1 MRIKIITDSSCDLP
15 KHLIEQYDI
24 GVAPLH
30 IYIDGKDYTDGK
42 DITHEEFYE
51 KCRTAESLPKTSQP
65 APGDVLHIIQESL
78 KEYTHVLSVNLSSA
92 LSGTYQTVNM
102 LKESI
107 GDALTVFDSK
117 NGSLG
122 VGMQALKACEL
133 VKEGLSKSEI
143 IRRLT
148 KYRESLDTL
157 VYLETL
163 ENAVKGGR
171 VSKFSYVAASMLNV
185 KAIVYIDK
193 EEGTVKVREKIRGE
207 KKALRYII
215 DAIKNKDIDFSD
227 RVIGISHAGCIERAN
242 EFIEMLK
249 AEVKPKE
256 ILLSS
261 MGPVIGTYA
270 AQGAIYVCF

>member
-15 KHLIEQYDI
+15 KHLVEQYDI

-30 IYIDGKDYTDGK
+30 VFIDGKDYTDGK
-42 DITHEEFYE
+42 DITHKEFYE
-51 KCRTAESLPKTSQP
+51 KCSTAETLPKTSQP
-65 APGDVLHIIQESL
+65 APGDVLHMIQESL
-78 KEYTHVLSVNLSSA
+78 KEYTHVLSINLSSA

-102 LKESI
+102 LKETI
-107 GDALTVFDSK
+107 GEALTAFDTK

-122 VGMQALKACEL
+122 VGMQVLKACEL

-143 IRRLT
+143 IKRLT
-148 KYRESLDTL
+148 EYRESMDTL

-171 VSKFSYVAASMLNV
+171 VSKFSYIAASMLNV
-185 KAIVYIDK
+185 KAIVYVDK
-193 EEGTVKVREKIRGE
+193 EEGSVKVREKIRGE

-215 DAIKNKDIDFSD
+215 DAIKNKNIDFSD
-227 RVIGISHAGCIERAN
+227 RVIGITHADCLERAN

-249 AEVKPKE
+249 AEVNPKE
-256 ILLSS
+256 ILLHS

-270 AQGAIYVCF
+270 ARGAIYVCF